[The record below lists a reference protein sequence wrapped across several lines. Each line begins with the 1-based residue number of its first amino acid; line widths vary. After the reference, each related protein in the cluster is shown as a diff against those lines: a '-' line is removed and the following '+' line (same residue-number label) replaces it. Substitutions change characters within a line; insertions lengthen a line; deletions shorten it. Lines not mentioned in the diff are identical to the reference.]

1 MRNMAIRPLTRAQA
15 QQNAAFLAA
24 LADTGNVRLAAR
36 HCGLNRSMLTKRRA
50 KHADFAQNWDAALA
64 AAHARFHLGGGI
76 RLPEAHGKPLAARG
90 GEPTIVRNRRGRFQL
105 RLAQPG
111 ALTRAAEQAFLS
123 ALAASANVR
132 LAAAAT
138 GFSHATIY
146 SHRKRNPGF
155 AREMRLA
162 LERGYDRLEFA
173 MVAAADP
180 QSHADDAWRSDP
192 AMDLP
197 LHSLSGDEAIQL
209 LALHQRGVRLGHE
222 APHKGRRR
230 NETHA
235 QYALRLGLMWRA
247 AQRRTS
253 EDRAVAR
260 AIEYA
265 GKGEWRLPGEPAAPP
280 PLPPLDQVTGWS
292 KADPAKTP
300 HHPGVP
306 LFGGWRL
313 EDVAKRGLG

>member
-1 MRNMAIRPLTRAQA
+1 MAVRPLTRAQA
-15 QQNAAFLAA
+15 HQNAAFLAA
-24 LADTGNVRLAAR
+24 LADTGNARLAAR

-50 KHADFAQNWDAALA
+50 KHPAFAQDWDAALV

-76 RLPEAHGKPLAARG
+76 RLPEAPGKRLAAQG
-90 GEPTIVRNRRGRFQL
+90 GEPTIVRNRRGRLQL
-105 RLAQPG
+105 RLARPG
-111 ALTRAAEQAFLS
+111 ALTRAAEQAFLA

-138 GFSHATIY
+138 GFSHATLY
-146 SHRKRNPGF
+146 SHRKRNAGF

-162 LERGYDRLEFA
+162 LERGYDRLELA
-173 MVAAADP
+173 MTAAADP
-180 QSHADDAWRSDP
+180 QSYADDAWRSDP
-192 AMDLP
+192 DMDVALYQP
-197 LHSLSGDEAIQL
+197 SAAEVIQL
-209 LALHQRGVRLGHE
+209 LALHRRGVRLGHE
-222 APHKGRRR
+222 APHTRRRR

-247 AQRRTS
+247 AHRRTA

-260 AIEYA
+260 ALEYA

-280 PLPPLDQVTGWS
+280 ALPPLDQVTGWS

-313 EDVAKRGLG
+313 RNVAKQRRG

>member
-1 MRNMAIRPLTRAQA
+1 MAVRPLTRAQA

-50 KHADFAQNWDAALA
+50 KHPPFAQDWDAALA

-76 RLPEAHGKPLAARG
+76 RLPEGKPNTLAAKG
-90 GEPTIVRNRRGRFQL
+90 GEPTIVRDKRGRLQL

-111 ALTRAAEQAFLS
+111 ALTKAGEQAFLS

-138 GFSHATIY
+138 GFSHATLY

-162 LERGYDRLEFA
+162 LERGYDRLELA
-173 MVAAADP
+173 MLAAADP
-180 QSHADDAWRSDP
+180 QSYRDDQWRNDP
-192 AMDLP
+192 EMDLP
-197 LHSLSGDEAIQL
+197 LHSLSPAEAIQL
-209 LALHQRGVRLGHE
+209 LALHRRGVRIAYD
-222 APHKGRRR
+222 APHARRR
-230 NETHA
+230 RGESNMHYST
-235 QYALRLGLMWRA
+235 RPGLMWA
-247 AQRRTS
+247 ASQRRTS
-253 EDRAVAR
+253 EDRAIAR
-260 AIEYA
+260 AIEYE

-292 KADPAKTP
+292 KADPANEP
-300 HHPGVP
+300 HHERVP

-313 EDVAKRGLG
+313 RDAEKRRRG